1 MNSKTLDEI
10 TDSIKNK
17 LGDENFSIIGDDIGM
32 LITENNKSINTIDEL
47 NKNVSELKNKN
58 DLLVSANSRL
68 LSQIPMEKD
77 DAKEREENEESSRPK
92 EFTLMDLFD
101 DKGHFKKR

>member
-77 DAKEREENEESSRPK
+77 ETREQSEKEESKPK
-92 EFTLMDLFD
+92 EFSLKDLFD
-101 DKGHFKKR
+101 SHGHFKK

>member
-77 DAKEREENEESSRPK
+77 EPREQEQKEESKPK
-92 EFTLMDLFD
+92 EFSLKDLFD
-101 DKGHFKKR
+101 SHGHFKK